1 MPKNVVPLVDH
12 PGSFIVDEL
21 EARGWA
27 QADLAF
33 ILGVLPQHLNK
44 LLTGK
49 MDISPDMAT
58 SLADAFNMPAE
69 FFANL
74 QKMYDLQR
82 AKKPDAGVKTRA
94 AWLSVFPIREMI
106 NRGWIEE
113 TDSDLIDL
121 QMMRFFGKNRI
132 EDIPF
137 VGTGEIVAHVAK
149 KTSYGATTP
158 IQYAWLH
165 RVMKI
170 AEGMEAPLYSDKI
183 LRDSLRSIRAH
194 LMDKDDLIHIPE
206 ILRKCGVRF
215 VLVEALHGSKIDGVC
230 VWIRGQPAIGLTTR
244 LDRLDNFAF
253 VLRHEIEHVLRGD
266 GRDASFSPVDEFDGN
281 YAGSEGLPPEEMLA
295 NSAAS
300 EFCVPRQDLNSFIA
314 RKSPFISERDV
325 LNFAARLEIHPAI
338 VIGQIQNRTK
348 KYAWLRKYQTGVREY
363 LLDWK
368 FTDGWGLQAPT
379 GL

>member
-1 MPKNVVPLVDH
+1 MPKNVAPLVDH

-94 AWLSVFPIREMI
+94 TWLSVFPIREMI

-137 VGTGEIVAHVAK
+137 VGTGEIVPHVAK

-170 AEGMEAPLYSDKI
+170 AEGMEAPLYSEKM
-183 LRDSLRSIRAH
+183 LRDSLRSVRAH

-230 VWIRGQPAIGLTTR
+230 VWIEGQPAIGMTTR

-281 YAGSEGLPPEEMLA
+281 YAGSAGLPPEEMEA
-295 NSAAS
+295 NTAAS

-325 LNFAARLEIHPAI
+325 LNFASRLEIHPAI
-338 VIGQIQNRTK
+338 VIGQIQNKTK

-368 FTDGWGLQAPT
+368 FTDGWGVQAPT